1 MNSTTD
7 TIKIKRLVLVDSA
20 GFCFIEIPI
29 DRHAI
34 LLGKGNIGKSSLLN
48 SLRLFLLPE
57 NNFNKSQLKFA
68 FREPKKSDYY
78 SNNDSYRHYFPS
90 TRSFLILESENEAG
104 IHCQILYRTNNLG
117 YGRIF
122 TPFSFNQIRHLFW
135 DVAAGGDDGIGVAV
149 AELSIAHIKVSLK
162 RLSSKTEVVSD
173 TVKLRR
179 TLYAEPNELL
189 DSDSTRYC
197 LVPLHKV
204 DDDNIESL
212 RALILLLFEMDAS
225 AESMAQALANIIESG
240 KKTTDDILDFDIDAF
255 LAKHDDLKQQQS
267 HIVELRNLQPKF
279 KQLSVDY
286 DHYIK
291 LSESDKS
298 FIRLSQSLLIQ
309 EQQLKKE
316 ALEAAN
322 RFVKEEEN
330 NKKQLDKLR
339 EIRDELRD
347 SRALLKDSKARR
359 RAQDEILT
367 KVNVLRSQ
375 YPDPDYSLNE
385 IKADLQQEFADIT
398 EELEALQNE
407 EKNLELKQTLENKIQ
422 LAKSEMSRIEQS
434 IANKEFQLV
443 GQLPEQAKSVL
454 SAINNNLIMANPYR
468 KITEAERLGIKHFTA
483 LFEEED
489 DTIKWFDQLFPKQIR
504 GTEEDVSKKLADLQA
519 ELASYEKTYKNISI
533 KKDAISQRKEID
545 KLKKKRHASK
555 SDIATLDNYPGPSLV
570 EQEQTK
576 CFEYESTIDKLEA
589 KEEKLKNTF
598 EQSKSKLVDLK
609 ETRNEKDKAVADLN
623 NAKRLLSRLEMSYP
637 RLKLISLES
646 VKADKVVTVTEED
659 VEQLQNDL
667 LEFDRLRNEIKSE
680 LKDLD
685 RREFI
690 NEPELHSQSPNDTI
704 IESAMK
710 QLCELF
716 SDLDNIEKAYEDYLH
731 SHNESVA
738 SYAKVLR
745 DNYDIIHRFEM
756 SINRELSA
764 VTINDLTE
772 IKATIAVHPKFR
784 HLVDE
789 VNKLDEHSSD
799 MLSDQFYERL
809 KVFVE
814 TFFKEGD
821 AKLTMDKIITNLEYK
836 TKKEKDDAMQDKAQS
851 MSTTVLINLELV
863 KILLK
868 RVIPTGIRL
877 EMPLI
882 FDEAA
887 DINID
892 QFDWIL
898 PNLSQAGFSLFA
910 AATHSVS
917 TELIHKIGAYFSVD
931 EMTTSQP
938 YDSKRTLVF
947 WNGGE
952 GFEPLGSD
960 QLTDLV
966 LADQTDW
973 LDQYE

>member
-1 MNSTTD
+1 MSSTTD

-57 NNFNKSQLKFA
+57 NNFNKSRIKFA
-68 FREPKKSDYY
+68 FREPKKNDYY

-104 IHCQILYRTNNLG
+104 THCQILYRTNNLG

-122 TPFSFNQIRHLFW
+122 TPFSFDKIRHFFW
-135 DVAAGGDDGIGVAV
+135 NGTGGNDDGIGVAV
-149 AELSIAHIKVSLK
+149 AELSIAHIKESLK
-162 RLSSKTEVVSD
+162 KLSSKTEIISD
-173 TVKLRR
+173 ANKLRH

-204 DDDNIESL
+204 NDDNVESL
-212 RALILLLFEMDAS
+212 RALILLLFEMDSS

-240 KKTTDDILDFDIDAF
+240 KKTTDDILDFNIEAF
-255 LAKHDDLKQQQS
+255 LAKHDDLKKQQS
-267 HIVELRNLQPKF
+267 HIVELRNLQPEF
-279 KQLSVDY
+279 NRLSK
-286 DHYIK
+286 DHDNYVK
-291 LSESDKS
+291 LSEADKRY
-298 FIRLSQSLLIQ
+298 ITLTKSLLIQ
-309 EQQLKKE
+309 EKLFKQVALDSQNKFNQEEQSRIKHKGELQQ
-316 ALEAAN
+316 
-322 RFVKEEEN
+322 
-330 NKKQLDKLR
+330 
-339 EIRDELRD
+339 ISDELIGERRALRD
-347 SRALLKDSKARR
+347 SKMRR
-359 RAQDEILT
+359 GAQDEILA
-367 KVNVLRSQ
+367 KVKVLRAQ
-375 YPDPDYSLNE
+375 YHDPNYSLDE
-385 IKADLQQEFADIT
+385 IKADLQQDVEQIT
-398 EELEALQNE
+398 EELSALQNAEDNLKLQNTLE
-407 EKNLELKQTLENKIQ
+407 EKIKKVKAEILQIGQSLE
-422 LAKSEMSRIEQS
+422 
-434 IANKEFQLV
+434 NKEFQLFE
-443 GQLPEQAKSVL
+443 QLSEQAGIIL
-454 SAINNNLIMANPYR
+454 STINKNLMMANPHR
-468 KITEAERLGIKHFTA
+468 KITEQERLGIDNFTA
-483 LFEEED
+483 LFED
-489 DTIKWFDQLFPKQIR
+489 DGEAIKWFDQALPKHTLDV
-504 GTEEDVSKKLADLQA
+504 GEDLQKKLANAQA
-519 ELASYEKTYKNISI
+519 NLNDYEKTYKNISVE
-533 KKDAISQRKEID
+533 KDAISQKKEIE
-545 KLKKKRHASK
+545 KLKKKRAASEN
-555 SDIATLDNYPGPSLV
+555 DISSLDNYPNLTIIK
-570 EQEQTK
+570 QEENNSAQ
-576 CFEYESTIDKLEA
+576 YQITIDKLGV
-589 KEEKLKNTF
+589 KEQKSQILF
-598 EQSKSKLVDLK
+598 EQSKTKLVQLK
-609 ETRNEKDKAVADLN
+609 NSRDEKNRAVGDLN
-623 NAKRLLSRLEMSYP
+623 RLKQTLNRLEMHYP
-637 RLKLISLES
+637 RLKAFTMDEF
-646 VKADKVVTVTEED
+646 KPEQAVTVSEEE
-659 VEQLQNDL
+659 VEQLENDL
-667 LEFDRLRNEIKSE
+667 REFDRLRNHIKSE
-680 LKDLD
+680 LKDLH
-685 RREFI
+685 RRDFI
-690 NEPELHSQSPNDTI
+690 NEAELLSQSPNDQV
-704 IESAMK
+704 IERGLN
-710 QLCELF
+710 QLHDTF
-716 SDLDNIEKAYEDYLH
+716 TDLDNIEKAYNDYLH

-745 DNYDIIHRFEM
+745 DNYEIIHRFEA
-756 SINRELSA
+756 SINRELSS

-789 VNKLDEHSSD
+789 INKLDEYSDD

-836 TKKEKDDAMQDKAQS
+836 TKKQQDDTMQDKSQS
-851 MSTTVLINLELV
+851 MSTTVLINVELV

-898 PNLSQAGFSLFA
+898 PNLTQAGFSLFA

-917 TELIHKIGAYFSVD
+917 TELIHKIGVYFSID

-938 YDSKRTLVF
+938 YDNKRTLVY

-952 GFEPLGSD
+952 GFEPLDSD
-960 QLTDLV
+960 NLMDLV

-973 LDQYE
+973 VNQDE